1 MTVELK
7 DWLVAQQSL
16 KNEVAK
22 NELSLIIN
30 QQVLNFINE
39 QIKVLESSIT
49 EVTEK
54 HDTLEKTKRKK

>member
-1 MTVELK
+1 MIELK